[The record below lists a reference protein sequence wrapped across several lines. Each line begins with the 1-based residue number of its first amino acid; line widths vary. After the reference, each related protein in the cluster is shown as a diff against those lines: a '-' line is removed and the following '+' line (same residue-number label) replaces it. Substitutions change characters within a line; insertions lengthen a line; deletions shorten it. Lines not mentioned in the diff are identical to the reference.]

1 MDHHGDA
8 VSRTPIAYVLDD
20 DEDAVAVTAG
30 MVRACGWI
38 AVEFRDP
45 LVCLG
50 HIGDRIEA
58 EVPPDAVVTDICMA
72 DLDGLAL
79 VRILR
84 RTLGGEHIPVV
95 GVSGIMPADGVIA
108 AELAQLGVPMLVK
121 PLRLDVLRAAL
132 GKLRPPRP

>member
-1 MDHHGDA
+1 MDHHDDA

-30 MVRACGWI
+30 LVRGCGWI

-50 HIGDRIEA
+50 HLGDRIEA
-58 EVPPDAVVTDICMA
+58 EMPPDAIVTDVCMP

-84 RTLGGEHIPVV
+84 RTLGGDRIPVI

-108 AELAQLGVPMLVK
+108 AELRALGVPLLEK

-132 GKLRPPRP
+132 GKLRR